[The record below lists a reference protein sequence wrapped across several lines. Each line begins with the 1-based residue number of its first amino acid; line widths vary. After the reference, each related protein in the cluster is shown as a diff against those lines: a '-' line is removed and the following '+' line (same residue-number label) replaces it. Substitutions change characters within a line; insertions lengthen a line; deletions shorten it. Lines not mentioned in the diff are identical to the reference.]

1 MKAKKLMGMIACAG
15 ACVSLSALANT
26 NTNWFDVAVSNGDI
40 VLTDVTTNGVAV
52 TIEESKIKLDGDDP
66 LSFTPA
72 AGKDVLSDGLVTI
85 CAKAELTPSSVSE
98 FDSPSGA
105 KTGFAVGIDDLGN
118 TNYYGFTNGSWTKLT
133 GTVNPPASGDTEFM
147 LVIDYR
153 VPNVKFF
160 VKSNDE
166 YVQIGGAEG
175 YTIDTAS
182 NLTRIEASGSGSL
195 SLVDADYEIA
205 VAQYDGTKYGS
216 IAEASSA
223 ATDAGEDPT
232 AVVRVVNSDGTTEDA
247 GATAANG
254 LSKIV
259 CEALGLAMNDS
270 AANIVVA
277 PAATDTDANN
287 ITLAVDID
295 GAPEASAVKYGVT
308 PAGGTTTY
316 YDNASAVKVPLAAG
330 TYTITPVLK

>member
-52 TIEESKIKLDGDDP
+52 TIEESKIKIDGDNP

-85 CAKAELTPSSVSE
+85 CAKAELTPSSASE

-105 KTGFAVGIDDLGN
+105 KTGFAVGIDGSGD
-118 TNYYGFTNGSWTKLT
+118 TNYYGFANGTWTKLT
-133 GTVNPPASGDTEFM
+133 GSVNPPATGDTEFK
-147 LVIDYR
+147 LVVDYR

-166 YVQIGGAEG
+166 YVQIGEMGG
-175 YTIDTAS
+175 YTIATAS

-195 SLVDADYEIA
+195 SSVDADYEIA
-205 VAQYDGTKYGS
+205 VAQYGETKYGS

-223 ATDAGEDPT
+223 ATAAGKDPT
-232 AVVRVVNSDGTTEDA
+232 AVVQVVNSDGTPGDA
-247 GATAANG
+247 GAIAANG
-254 LSKIV
+254 LSEIV
-259 CEALGLAMNDS
+259 CKALGLPMDNQN
-270 AANIVVA
+270 ANIAVA
-277 PAATDTDANN
+277 PAAADNDPDE
-287 ITLAVDID
+287 ITLAVNVDA
-295 GAPEASAVKYGVT
+295 APEASAVKFVVSN
-308 PAGGTTTY
+308 GTTSSE
-316 YDNASAVKVPLAAG
+316 YDNASAIKIPLTAG
-330 TYTITPVLK
+330 TYTITPALK